1 MPKCPWRLLSRYPTF
16 VSSITTSFIH
26 NLNLNS
32 IMLPWFI
39 YLILQ
44 FGFIGTPEQWNT
56 LTPQEK
62 NSLEIIVD
70 TLGMG

>member
-26 NLNLNS
+26 NLNLNL

-39 YLILQ
+39 YILIQ
-44 FGFIGTPEQWNT
+44 FGFLSSPEQWNS
-56 LTPQEK
+56 LTPVQKIE
-62 NSLEIIVD
+62 LEIITTDV
-70 TLGMG
+70 MGG